1 MRNERNERNERGSS
15 DLMLTLLIVLFFSL
29 GAFLLLYR
37 PSAPVVNPA
46 MGAVLYQQSLVAQA
60 AGHLH
65 RALRDANQAIEYDP
79 QGQAVGLKK
88 MVHHVVV
95 LEADIRASA
104 WAAKAKRN
112 QEKQE
117 DGFWGYYWLTTPWYA
132 KLLQFTLLLTFLWF
146 VIWFHRRFTSAEMV
160 LWH

>member
-1 MRNERNERNERGSS
+1 MFSKPGACQEKGSS
-15 DLMLTLLIVLFFSL
+15 DLGLTALFFSL

-65 RALRDANQAIEYDP
+65 RALRDANQAIEYD
-79 QGQAVGLKK
+79 AVGLKK

-104 WAAKAKRN
+104 RAAKVKRI
-112 QEKQE
+112 QEKHE
-117 DGFWGYYWLTTPWYA
+117 DGFWGYYWMTTPWYS
-132 KLLQFTLLLTFLWF
+132 KLLQFGLMLAYIWF
-146 VIWFHRRFTSAEMV
+146 VYVGYRHFSGRGQTTTY
-160 LWH
+160 